1 MTPVDPAVTDL
12 ARAAALD
19 AADPLR
25 GFRERFVIDD
35 PGLIYLDGNSLGRL
49 PKATRARLDR
59 VIDEEWGGEL
69 IRAWDHW
76 LDLPLQVGDRLARA
90 VVGANPGEVVVSD
103 STTVNLYTLA
113 HAAMAARRDRRT
125 IVVDRSE
132 FPTDRYVLEGLA
144 GALDRRLRWLES
156 DPVEGPTATDLA
168 AALDTDVALVV
179 LSHVNYRSAAI
190 ADLPALTALARD
202 AGGLLLWDLC
212 HAAGSTRVDLAV
224 AGADLAVGCT
234 YKYLNAGPGAP
245 AFLYVRRDLQGELH
259 NPIQGWFGQRDQFAM
274 GPSYDARPGIGAWQ
288 TGTPTITAV
297 AAVDEGVGLVEEAG
311 IDAIRAKAIGLTAY
325 AIQLHDAWLAPLG
338 FRLGSPREEA
348 RRGSHVSVRHP
359 EARTLSER
367 LTAAGVVTD
376 FREPDSIRLGLP
388 PLSTSYD
395 DVRLGID
402 RLRSLAADR
411 DGH

>member
-1 MTPVDPAVTDL
+1 MTLADPAVTDP

-19 AADPLR
+19 ATDPLS

-35 PGLIYLDGNSLGRL
+35 PSLVYLDGNSLGRL
-49 PKATRARLDR
+49 PKATRARLAR
-59 VIDEEWGGEL
+59 VIDDEWGSEL

-76 LDLPLQVGDRLARA
+76 LDLPLRVGDRLAAA
-90 VVGANPGEVVVSD
+90 VISANPGEVVIAD
-103 STTVNLYTLA
+103 STTVNLYRLA
-113 HAAMAARRDRRT
+113 HAALAARPDRRT

-144 GALDRRLRWLES
+144 GALDRRIRWLES
-156 DPVEGPTATDLA
+156 DPVEGPTAPDLA
-168 AALDTDVALVV
+168 TALDADVALVV

-190 ADLPALTALARD
+190 ADLPALTAMARD
-202 AGGLLLWDLC
+202 AGALLLWDLC
-212 HAAGSTRVDLAV
+212 HAAGSTRVDLAA

-234 YKYLNAGPGAP
+234 YKFLNAGPGAP
-245 AFLYVRRDLQGELH
+245 AFLYVRRDLQDELR

-274 GPSYDARPGIGAWQ
+274 GPAYDARPGIGAWL

-311 IDAIRAKAIGLTAY
+311 IDAIRTKAIGLTAY
-325 AIQLHDAWLAPLG
+325 AIELHEAWLAPLG
-338 FRLGSPREEA
+338 FGLGSPREDT
-348 RRGSHVSVRHP
+348 RRGSHVAVRHP
-359 EARTLSER
+359 EARSLTER
-367 LTAAGVVTD
+367 LTAAGVLTD
-376 FREPDSIRLGLP
+376 FREPDSVRLGLP
-388 PLSTSYD
+388 PLNTSYA

-411 DGH
+411 DRR